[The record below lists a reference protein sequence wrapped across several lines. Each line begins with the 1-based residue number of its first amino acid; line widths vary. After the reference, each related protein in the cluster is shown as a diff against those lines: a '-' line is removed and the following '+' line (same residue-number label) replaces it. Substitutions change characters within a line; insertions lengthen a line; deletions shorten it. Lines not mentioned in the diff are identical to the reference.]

1 MYISFFMF
9 KSRKFLIL
17 DKSFCHNSFE
27 PISLIDHCP
36 ANRTLNKMY
45 RRKRTTY
52 PSRAHLCCSPETFPS
67 DLHKVSRH
75 EPQVGWCMSENVL
88 LFLHHKSHY
97 TGPSFPTSSSLH
109 SLEREKRYVVIM
121 YTPEKLWIVFLPGH
135 IISLLQSCV
144 ISFKPRQVL
153 PPWAAGG
160 LVHEREL
167 VWVPPPQVT
176 LHWLQFPH
184 DVQPPLTE
192 RSVSYCTY

>member
-36 ANRTLNKMY
+36 ANRTLNKIY

-75 EPQVGWCMSENVL
+75 EPRVGWCMSENVL

-109 SLEREKRYVVIM
+109 SLEREKKVCSDNVHSRKAVNC
-121 YTPEKLWIVFLPGH
+121 LPTWTYH
-135 IISLLQSCV
+135 IFV
-144 ISFKPRQVL
+144 AVL
-153 PPWAAGG
+153 C
-160 LVHEREL
+160 H
-167 VWVPPPQVT
+167 
-176 LHWLQFPH
+176 FI
-184 DVQPPLTE
+184 
-192 RSVSYCTY
+192 